1 MAMHVRKDDT
11 VIIITGEQKGSRG
24 KVLRVDACKGVIV
37 VEGVNMVYRHVRPSQ
52 ANPQGGRLHVEK
64 PINISNVM
72 LINPK
77 TNEPTRVS
85 FKTNDKGKKVRV
97 ARDGTEIN

>member
-1 MAMHVRKDDT
+1 M
-11 VIIITGEQKGSRG
+11 VISGEQKGVRG
-24 KVLRVDACKGVIV
+24 KVLRVDAGKGVIV

-52 ANPQGGRLHVEK
+52 ANPQGGRLHVER
-64 PINISNVM
+64 PIHISNVM

-85 FKTNDKGKKVRV
+85 YKANDKGKKVRM
-97 ARDGTEIN
+97 AKDGTEIN